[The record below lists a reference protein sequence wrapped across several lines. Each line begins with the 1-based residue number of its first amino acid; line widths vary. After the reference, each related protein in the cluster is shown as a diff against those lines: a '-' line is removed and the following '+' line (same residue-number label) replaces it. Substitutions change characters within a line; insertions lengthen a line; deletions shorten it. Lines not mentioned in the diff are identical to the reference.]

1 MNIVNKIA
9 LRNLRQNRQR
19 TAMTILGATLSFA
32 LILTVIFM
40 TASFK
45 DSLVNSFIATHGIAH
60 AAFEEIPGNKIGLI
74 ESEPSVEVLYFSK
87 PFTKERVGEENY
99 KHYTE
104 YAPVSLYPLDAY
116 DKIETLDAKARVGSE
131 LYNVFIRYRDTSIN
145 GVDMANRLIRHKLND
160 AGIDELSIR
169 TDYDL
174 LNAQGHI
181 DETSKLL
188 MACLA
193 VLVLGFLSIAAIFF
207 IRNSFT
213 ISATERIRDFG
224 VLASIGAR
232 PRQIRRSV
240 FFEAYYVALFAIP
253 LSVGLSIL
261 GTLVLIFATNHFIGD
276 ALGYN
281 VSLSLSWQ
289 GIVVTAILGLVILIL
304 AASSA
309 ATLAGHCSPIMA
321 LRNTNEIKIKAKK
334 VHTSAIV
341 AKIWGIGGV
350 LASKNLK
357 RSRGKYRT
365 TVVSIVVSV
374 TLFVGMGSFVQY
386 IQKALDEISSQI
398 AANVTISGILSP
410 KDFRKMA
417 TTLGLRDFEYFG
429 EVSVWMDDSIE
440 NEPKIIT
447 VSREAFERYA
457 KKAGYDG
464 SDYSNLA
471 ILNNHISDS
480 TGERFGYKVKSG
492 DVITLPI
499 IDPSFYTDVIE
510 MNESEMNEGE
520 ISTDDYVRKTKMTIG
535 LVTDQPVIEGD
546 LLSNFNV
553 IFISE
558 DHPVAKRYSVSAGQ
572 NVALQYLIMDEGR
585 SSDIDSYIA
594 TKFSQKADLID
605 VMDMEKINQST
616 KNLLYLAEFFIYGFV
631 AVLAIIGATN
641 IFNTITT
648 NMASRATEFAVLR
661 SVGMTKK
668 EFNNMIR
675 LESFFYSFRALF
687 IGIACGLGVTLLIR
701 RMFWSADGAGVEFI
715 VPWWPILISV
725 VIVLIMVL
733 FVMRFSI
740 RQIDKKNIIETIRST
755 GY

>member
-40 TASFK
+40 ATSFS
-45 DSLVNSFIATHGIAH
+45 DSTVNSFIASHGVAH
-60 AAFEEIPGNKIGLI
+60 AAFEEIPANKIKLI

-99 KHYTE
+99 RHYTE

-116 DKIETLDAKARVGSE
+116 DKIDSLDAKVRASSE
-131 LYNVFIRYRDTSIN
+131 PYNVFIRYRDTSIN
-145 GVDMANRLIRHKLND
+145 GVDSSNRLIRYRFND
-160 AGIDELSIR
+160 DGIDELSIR
-169 TDYDL
+169 TNYDL
-174 LNAQGHI
+174 LNAQGHV

-188 MACLA
+188 KVCLA

-224 VLASIGAR
+224 VLASIGAQ

-253 LSVGLSIL
+253 LSVVVSIL
-261 GTLVLIFATNHFIGD
+261 GTLILIVVTNHFIGD
-276 ALGYN
+276 LLGFN

-289 GIVVTAILGLVILIL
+289 GIVAIVVLGLIILIL

-309 ATLAGHCSPIMA
+309 ATLAGRCSPIMA
-321 LRNTNEIKIKAKK
+321 LRNSNEIKIKAKK
-334 VHTSAIV
+334 VRTSAIV
-341 AKIWGIGGV
+341 SKIWGIGGV

-365 TVVSIVVSV
+365 TVISIVISV

-386 IQKALDEISSQI
+386 IQKALDELSSQF
-398 AANVTISGILSP
+398 AANVTISGMLSP
-410 KDFRKMA
+410 QDFRKMA
-417 TTLGLRDFEYFG
+417 DALGLRDFEYFG
-429 EVSVWMDDSIE
+429 AVQVKIDDSIE
-440 NEPKIIT
+440 NEPDIKTI
-447 VSREAFERYA
+447 SREAFERYA
-457 KKAGYDG
+457 KKIGYDG
-464 SDYSNLA
+464 SDYASIA
-471 ILNNHISDS
+471 ILNNHIVDS
-480 TGERFGYKVKSG
+480 TGERFGYDAQSG
-492 DVITLPI
+492 DSITLPI
-499 IDPSFYTDVIE
+499 IDPSFYSDVLE
-510 MNESEMNEGE
+510 MEGQE
-520 ISTDDYVRKTKMTIG
+520 ISTEDYVRKVKITINM
-535 LVTDQPVIEGD
+535 VTDQPAIEGD
-546 LLSNFNV
+546 SLSNYNV

-558 DHPVAKRYSVSAGQ
+558 DHPVAKRYSASAGQ
-572 NVALQYLIMDEGR
+572 NVALQYRIMDEGR
-585 SSDIDSYIA
+585 FSDVDSYIN
-594 TKFSQKADLID
+594 TKFSQNADLID
-605 VMDMEKINQST
+605 VMNMEMVNQST
-616 KNLLYLAEFFIYGFV
+616 KSMLYLAEFFIYGFV
-631 AVLAIIGATN
+631 VVLAIIGATN

-675 LESFFYSFRALF
+675 LESIFYSFRALF
-687 IGIACGLGVTLLIR
+687 LGIACGLGVTLLIR
-701 RMFWSADGAGVEFI
+701 RMFWSAGDAGVEFI
-715 VPWWPILISV
+715 VPWWPIAISV
-725 VIVLIMVL
+725 VIVLVMVL

-740 RQIDKKNIIETIRST
+740 RQIGKKNIIETIRST
-755 GY
+755 SY